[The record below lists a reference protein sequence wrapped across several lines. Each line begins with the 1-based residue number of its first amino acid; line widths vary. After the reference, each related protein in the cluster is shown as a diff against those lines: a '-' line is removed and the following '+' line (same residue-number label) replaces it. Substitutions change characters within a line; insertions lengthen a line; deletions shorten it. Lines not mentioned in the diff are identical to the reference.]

1 MTRIRT
7 QISVSGFTREE
18 VETGLTDLL
27 AEFNERPWLL
37 AAAARWDDRRRR
49 LVVSIERE
57 GESLAV
63 QGGDTGATL
72 DEVWDCVIACFIHA
86 SDSIHFDV
94 DATEFL
100 RRR

>member
-1 MTRIRT
+1 VTRIRT
-7 QISVSGFTREE
+7 QISVSGFTQRE
-18 VETGLTDLL
+18 VESGLTDLL

-37 AAAARWDDRRRR
+37 VADVKWDDRRRR

-72 DEVWDCVIACFIHA
+72 DEVWDCVIACFTHA
-86 SDSIHFDV
+86 SHTIHFDV
-94 DATEFL
+94 DATEFVPSA
-100 RRR
+100 